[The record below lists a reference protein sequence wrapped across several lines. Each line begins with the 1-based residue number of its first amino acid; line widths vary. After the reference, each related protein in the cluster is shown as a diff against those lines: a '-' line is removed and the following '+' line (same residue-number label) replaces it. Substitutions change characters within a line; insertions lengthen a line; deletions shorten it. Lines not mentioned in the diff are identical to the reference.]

1 MKLSIII
8 PCYNEINYIEK
19 VVDSVHFQKIE
30 SKEIIVVDDGSKD
43 GSTQILKN
51 DY

>member
-1 MKLSIII
+1 MKKIII
-8 PCYNEINYIEK
+8 PVYNEKNYIKTLLNK
-19 VVDSVHFQKIE
+19 VIKLKGVKIQ
-30 SKEIIVVDDGSKD
+30 IIVVDDGSKD